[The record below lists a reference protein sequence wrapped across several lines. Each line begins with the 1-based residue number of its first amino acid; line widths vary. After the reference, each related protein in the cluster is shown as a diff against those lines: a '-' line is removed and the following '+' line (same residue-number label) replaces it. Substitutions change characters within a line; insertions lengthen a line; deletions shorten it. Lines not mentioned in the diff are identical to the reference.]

1 MGIDRLI
8 EQIEREKRE
17 QVRELGFC
25 DANVWLGNPAFFPL
39 AQALAPE
46 QIGPLLDEYDFR
58 GALVSHWDSLILS
71 AQDGNLA
78 LDEAAKALPA
88 ATYTVWTGLPTIPKE
103 QNPLPGFGRP
113 SPRLRGVRLFP
124 QSHRYQLSPWVV
136 GQLCEWCIAYSL
148 PLFLWHVEVTW
159 NDVYALATAF
169 PKLSIVIET
178 QWQKILYHIRD
189 LFSLMGACENVLVE
203 SSNFIGQD
211 YVSYLVRNFG
221 AERLLFGS
229 FLPVNDPY
237 AAFGTVL
244 DADISESEKAQ
255 IAGGNLQRLIAEV
268 QP

>member
-1 MGIDRLI
+1 M
-8 EQIEREKRE
+8 
-17 QVRELGFC
+17 
-25 DANVWLGNPAFFPL
+25 
-39 AQALAPE
+39 
-46 QIGPLLDEYDFR
+46 
-58 GALVSHWDSLILS
+58 

-88 ATYTVWTGLPTIPKE
+88 ATYTVWTGLPTVPRE
-103 QNPLPGFGRP
+103 QDPLPGFGPP

-136 GQLCEWCIAYSL
+136 GQLCEWCIAYGL
-148 PLFLWHVEVTW
+148 PLFLWHVEIRW
-159 NDVYALATAF
+159 NDVHALATAF
-169 PKLSIVIET
+169 PRLNIVIET

-189 LFSLMGACENVLVE
+189 LFSLMGACGNVLVE

-211 YVSYLVRNFG
+211 HVSYLVRNFG

-237 AAFGTVL
+237 AALGTVL
-244 DADISESEKAQ
+244 DADISQAEKQQ
-255 IAGGNLQRLIAEV
+255 IAGGNLQKLIAEV